1 MFDRKAHFVPGI
13 IVNKFADPG
22 LVTYQMLT
30 ADHVSCL
37 PATYCMLVHVSYTN
51 AYQDRRLPPD

>member
-13 IVNKFADPG
+13 IVNKCADPG

-37 PATYCMLVHVSYTN
+37 PARHCILVRVSYTN
-51 AYQDRRLPPD
+51 AYQDKRLPPD